1 MQQIIPPVAAIQMQG
16 KSVEDRIGATYTL
29 AKLSLAEA
37 CRIASIARRI
47 KEVAA
52 ARDAEESRIE
62 KEREL
67 WVTTFRSFTPIVL
80 GDNFLRHV
88 LFNVSREE
96 LLDMLFISKV
106 IQYVLCLFLGYI
118 FWTP

>member
-1 MQQIIPPVAAIQMQG
+1 MSDTRSVVLTRAKRRLRLTTHLMQQIIPPVAAIQMQG

-67 WVTTFRSFTPIVL
+67 
-80 GDNFLRHV
+80 
-88 LFNVSREE
+88 
-96 LLDMLFISKV
+96 
-106 IQYVLCLFLGYI
+106 
-118 FWTP
+118 